1 MPTTRTK
8 EFTTSKFN
16 HLNTRTAV
24 IREQQILE
32 PDDDL
37 RRAITMDE
45 LRDKIV
51 THIHELYAKRES
63 NSDTGSL

>member
-1 MPTTRTK
+1 MQTTAAK
-8 EFTTSKFN
+8 EFTTNKFN
-16 HLNTRTAV
+16 HVNTKTH

-45 LRDKIV
+45 LRDKV
-51 THIHELYAKRES
+51 LDLVEKLYANK
-63 NSDTGSL
+63 